1 MNGECCP
8 FSAPIRIGAADPRNR
23 GIMND
28 EPNLLN
34 SDPNIDRGPWC
45 RMCQAEKRA
54 DNHWFE
60 TEEVVGWQG
69 LEGLAQLVIRPLQLP
84 LTKGRDPICGEGCLQ
99 KRVAIWAG
107 AHLLP
112 RPGNWQ
118 LATGH

>member
-1 MNGECCP
+1 MAELCN
-8 FSAPIRIGAADPRNR
+8 AP
-23 GIMND
+23 
-28 EPNLLN
+28 
-34 SDPNIDRGPWC
+34 DPNVGRGPWC

-69 LEGLAQLVIRPLQLP
+69 LEGVAQLVVRPLQLP
-84 LTKGRDPICGEGCLQ
+84 LAKGRDPICGEACLQ

-112 RPGNWQ
+112 RKVAGQ
-118 LATGH
+118 ALLSQGAGAQVER

>member
-1 MNGECCP
+1 MPMEIKP
-8 FSAPIRIGAADPRNR
+8 SEEPRVF
-23 GIMND
+23 GIESPD
-28 EPNLLN
+28 PNL
-34 SDPNIDRGPWC
+34 DRGPCC

-84 LTKGRDPICGEGCLQ
+84 LTKGRDPICGEACLQ

-112 RPGNWQ
+112 RNPEPRIPSPESR
-118 LATGH
+118 

>member
-1 MNGECCP
+1 
-8 FSAPIRIGAADPRNR
+8 
-23 GIMND
+23 MND

-34 SDPNIDRGPWC
+34 SDPNVDRGPWC

-84 LTKGRDPICGEGCLQ
+84 LTKGRDPICGEACLQ

-112 RPGNWQ
+112 RNPEFRVSDPRSPMDSIGVQ
-118 LATGH
+118 KSDPSPESR